1 MSCCGQIDDYWCSD
15 QLCKAKPGQ
24 PGCPCGDPVQGATE
38 IDKHQ
43 QVDMGLSDGDIAELT
58 TAWAETMGAVQQKIL
73 DAKAYTWS
81 LIPGEE
87 NANASPKMM
96 KNSA

>member
-1 MSCCGQIDDYWCSD
+1 
-15 QLCKAKPGQ
+15 
-24 PGCPCGDPVQGATE
+24 
-38 IDKHQ
+38 
-43 QVDMGLSDGDIAELT
+43 MGLSDSDIAELT